1 MIRRLSP
8 GTRNRG
14 RGGKGHIGLC
24 FVIALLLATCLQSA
38 SSAQGTTVT
47 KELKTSLIPIVTY
60 IRQYYMYEVSP
71 DTLMRAGLRGIFHAL
86 DPASEFTVN
95 GGVDCP
101 PEDTN
106 CLWNRNFADFE
117 KAVRAVDDKAFY
129 AVGPDTLIRYGIQGM
144 MSVLDTDT
152 VFMEKLNLDNFRINT
167 RGEYGGLG
175 FRIQVVRPDSAI
187 AVWSLLHDDTPAA
200 RAGVKSGDLIIA
212 IDDSTTAHMNAS
224 DAASLMRGHAGT
236 DVVLTLERAGLE
248 EPIEIEVTRE
258 VVHINSVPYHVMFPD
273 STGYIKLQGF
283 QHKSS
288 QEVRQTLAEL
298 LELGMKRLLFD
309 LRGNGGGYLTAAVQI
324 ADLFLPKDRLVVY
337 TDGRAF
343 AGKEK
348 KHLTEE
354 EPLFGDGPLIV
365 LVDAGS
371 ASASEIVSGAIQ
383 DWDRGLVLGT
393 PTVGKGS
400 VQQTISIGDRA
411 ELKLTMA
418 TYFIPSGRSIDK
430 RMRKDSTLV
439 AMAQQEFRTQNLGR
453 IDHGAGGITP
463 DIDMDRRKS
472 TPLYR
477 QLEGWGTLNS
487 RFFRFARQYS
497 VTHPD
502 VQPDFIAGQ
511 ETLDEF
517 RRFVDED
524 GFEYTSNLEVRLGQL
539 SDEVEEEGDAP
550 HPEIEASLDRLSHG
564 IEAIE
569 ENHWMAN
576 DELISGKLTFDI
588 REKAF
593 GIVQAFAYDTTVNPQ
608 ILRARE
614 MLRDETGYLTWF
626 QRSEIGGP
634 SAPLVSTGD
643 TDDAEIEGIVMDGS
657 PERDLTAN
665 EER

>member
-60 IRQYYMYEVSP
+60 IRQYYMYDVSP

-144 MSVLDTDT
+144 MSVLDPDT

-187 AVWSLLHDDTPAA
+187 AVWSLLHNDTPAA

-248 EPIEIEVTRE
+248 EPIEIKVTRE
-258 VVHINSVPYHVMFPD
+258 VVQINSVPHHVMFPD

-283 QHKSS
+283 Q
-288 QEVRQTLAEL
+288 
-298 LELGMKRLLFD
+298 
-309 LRGNGGGYLTAAVQI
+309 
-324 ADLFLPKDRLVVY
+324 
-337 TDGRAF
+337 
-343 AGKEK
+343 
-348 KHLTEE
+348 
-354 EPLFGDGPLIV
+354 
-365 LVDAGS
+365 
-371 ASASEIVSGAIQ
+371 
-383 DWDRGLVLGT
+383 
-393 PTVGKGS
+393 
-400 VQQTISIGDRA
+400 
-411 ELKLTMA
+411 
-418 TYFIPSGRSIDK
+418 
-430 RMRKDSTLV
+430 
-439 AMAQQEFRTQNLGR
+439 QN
-453 IDHGAGGITP
+453 GIT
-463 DIDMDRRKS
+463 
-472 TPLYR
+472 
-477 QLEGWGTLNS
+477 
-487 RFFRFARQYS
+487 
-497 VTHPD
+497 HPN
-502 VQPDFIAGQ
+502 
-511 ETLDEF
+511 LD
-517 RRFVDED
+517 
-524 GFEYTSNLEVRLGQL
+524 T
-539 SDEVEEEGDAP
+539 
-550 HPEIEASLDRLSHG
+550 
-564 IEAIE
+564 
-569 ENHWMAN
+569 ENPFSKK
-576 DELISGKLTFDI
+576 ELF
-588 REKAF
+588 
-593 GIVQAFAYDTTVNPQ
+593 
-608 ILRARE
+608 
-614 MLRDETGYLTWF
+614 
-626 QRSEIGGP
+626 
-634 SAPLVSTGD
+634 
-643 TDDAEIEGIVMDGS
+643 
-657 PERDLTAN
+657 
-665 EER
+665 